1 MRRLTGGRFGADG
14 NAFLTGNTGAV
25 LGPLASNGG
34 PAETLLPQIGSPA
47 INAIP
52 TSTCE
57 SLQFP
62 GSTTPT
68 DQRGTPRPQGGACEI
83 GAVEVAAPVITK
95 FSPTAVSPARRASRS
110 PDAPAVVKD
119 GAMATDQP
127 GYQLY
132 QDLAE
137 WWPLISPPEE
147 YAEEA
152 RFAAQVLRQAGRPV
166 REVLELG
173 SGGGHCASHLTP
185 AFTMTLV
192 DASAG
197 MLAVSRRLN
206 PGCEHVQADMRT
218 VRLGRDFDA
227 VFIHDAVC
235 YMTTEADL
243 RLVIGTAFAHCRP
256 GGIAVF
262 VPDNIAENFQ
272 PGTGYGGSDGTD
284 GRAAR
289 YLDWAYD
296 PDPGDTWTLTQYAFL
311 LRDASGAV
319 RVAHETHR
327 LGLFGRGTWLRLL
340 REAGFRAAAVTEET
354 AEDRRPRELFTASR
368 PPHPGGAPGRT

>member
-1 MRRLTGGRFGADG
+1 
-14 NAFLTGNTGAV
+14 
-25 LGPLASNGG
+25 
-34 PAETLLPQIGSPA
+34 
-47 INAIP
+47 
-52 TSTCE
+52 
-57 SLQFP
+57 
-62 GSTTPT
+62 
-68 DQRGTPRPQGGACEI
+68 
-83 GAVEVAAPVITK
+83 
-95 FSPTAVSPARRASRS
+95 
-110 PDAPAVVKD
+110 
-119 GAMATDQP
+119 MATDQP

-152 RFAAQVLRQAGRPV
+152 RFAARVLRQAGRPV

-185 AFTMTLV
+185 AFAMTLV

-227 VFIHDAVC
+227 VFVHDAVC

-262 VPDNIAENFQ
+262 VPDNITENFQ
-272 PGTGYGGSDGTD
+272 PATGYGGSDGTD

-311 LRDASGAV
+311 LRDAGGAV
-319 RVAHETHR
+319 RVVHETHR

-354 AEDRRPRELFTASR
+354 TEDRQPRELFTAGR
-368 PPHPGGAPGRT
+368 PTRSGGAPGRT